1 MKNLK
6 KCTGAN
12 YGKRL
17 WRVALLCGITV
28 CLLSA
33 CTGGSKTPVAAAPAP
48 APEPAPPAA
57 VEPAKV
63 ETGSDLGP
71 GITAL
76 AAEKE
81 ANPELERTIVKALEI
96 PEEEAAKTLYLY
108 NYVDLNA
115 DGTNEI
121 LALVVGPY
129 TSGSGGSTALHVLQN
144 PEGFQV
150 NQIFTL
156 MREPLIISDKM
167 NKGCH
172 EIIIYQSGGGAE
184 GGYVALASSDG
195 QYQTA
200 NAGTPLANLEGVTGT
215 AIMSNDIPKDI
226 ESGAALYLKK

>member
-1 MKNLK
+1 MKNLE
-6 KCTGAN
+6 KCNGTN
-12 YGKRL
+12 YGKPL

-33 CTGGSKTPVAAAPAP
+33 CTGGSKTPSAAAPAP
-48 APEPAPPAA
+48 EQAPPAA
-57 VEPAKV
+57 VEPAKA

-71 GITAL
+71 GITPV

-81 ANPELERTIVKALEI
+81 ADPELEQAIIKALEI

-115 DGTNEI
+115 DGTKEI
-121 LALVVGPY
+121 LALAVGPY
-129 TSGSGGSTALHVLQN
+129 TSGSGGSTALHILQN
-144 PEGFQV
+144 PDGLQV
-150 NQIFTL
+150 NQVFTL

-172 EIIIYQSGGGAE
+172 EIIVYQSGGGAE
-184 GGYVALASSDG
+184 GSYVALASSDG
-195 QYQTA
+195 QYQTV
-200 NAGTPLANLEGVTGT
+200 NDGTPLANLEAVTGT